1 MSKWRSELLDQ
12 ELVKAVE
19 EYTNK
24 LYLDF
29 SWADCEDLVEHM
41 DVFEIADIKTG
52 LEHFLNAY
60 KGVYVREDV

>member
-1 MSKWRSELLDQ
+1 MSKWKTELLDQ

-19 EYTNK
+19 EYTDK

-41 DVFEIADIKTG
+41 DVFQITDMKTG

>member
-1 MSKWRSELLDQ
+1 M
-12 ELVKAVE
+12 KAVE
-19 EYTNK
+19 EYTDK

-41 DVFEIADIKTG
+41 DVFQITDMKAG

-60 KGVYVREDV
+60 KGVYAREDV